1 MKKVIRTVLKITLT
15 TVVLICALAFPH
27 MNALAWDVKTVDV
40 VKADDTHYTVS
51 CRIPYS
57 EAHVTEQNSYLSIYQ
72 FTILSG
78 YKTIVDSSDST
89 NYLTHLDGSHHIELS
104 QNDGTGIVI
113 VFLSVAQDY
122 SYHIPVGTYTN
133 EYLVADQNNIHYT
146 LSLEV
151 YDDTSKPDDN
161 NNNSGTDTNTDTSVN
176 NSTGNNDSDNNS
188 NESSTDS
195 ETSTPDNASAAAFLS
210 SSLDTITNTPQNMPV
225 NITTK
230 DYWCFNSNIIKSIAS
245 RTSGNV
251 TVDFWYDKMHYKMTI
266 PAGTDFSRYLTGPG
280 NGFIGFMKIYSLV
293 GGSLIETAD

>member
-27 MNALAWDVKTVDV
+27 MNALAWDGKTVDV
-40 VKADDTHYTVS
+40 VKVDDTHYTVS

-78 YKTIVDSSDST
+78 YKTIVDSSDMT

-122 SYHIPVGTYTN
+122 SYHIPVGTY
-133 EYLVADQNNIHYT
+133 
-146 LSLEV
+146 
-151 YDDTSKPDDN
+151 
-161 NNNSGTDTNTDTSVN
+161 
-176 NSTGNNDSDNNS
+176 
-188 NESSTDS
+188 
-195 ETSTPDNASAAAFLS
+195 
-210 SSLDTITNTPQNMPV
+210 
-225 NITTK
+225 TK